1 VSRRKP
7 AAAIAFSLGCLL
19 LASVPADARYRP
31 APPVTSA
38 NTQVVRLDPAL
49 DAVLARNTVIRR
61 VATGFDFT
69 EGPMWYLDKLWFSDC
84 RSGNLYTMTASGK
97 VTLVMKNA
105 GGVFAPFPNNQG
117 PEAMEIAP
125 DGTILLEQQGSRSIQ
140 DLDPVTL
147 KLTPLVTAYHGKRF
161 NSPND
166 IVYAPDGT
174 LWFTDPPFGLIGQ
187 NTSPDKELTYNGV
200 FSFRKGWLTPAITD
214 LFTPNGIG
222 FSPDGKVLYV
232 SNYEPD
238 MYVREWDVAADDTL
252 SHPRYLIRYPAP
264 HVEEAPDGLKID
276 SRGNIWTTG
285 PGGIRIITPTGVV
298 LGQIKLPEIAANIAF
313 AGADHRTV
321 YIAAS
326 HSIYVLHS
334 LIPGEAP
341 VYYRAHYRP

>member
-1 VSRRKP
+1 VSRHNP
-7 AAAIAFSLGCLL
+7 VTAIALGLGCLL
-19 LASVPADARYRP
+19 LASLPADARYHP
-31 APPVTSA
+31 APPATPA
-38 NTQVVRLDPAL
+38 NMHVVRLDPAL
-49 DAVLARNTVIRR
+49 DTVLARNVVIRR

-69 EGPMWYLDKLWFSDC
+69 EGPMWYLDRLWFSDC
-84 RSGNLYTMTASGK
+84 RSGNLYTMTAAGK

-105 GGVFAPFPNNQG
+105 GGTFAPFPNNQG

-147 KLTPLVTAYHGKRF
+147 KMVPLVTAYHGKRF

-187 NTSPDKELTYNGV
+187 STSPDKELAWNAV
-200 FSFRKGWLTPAITD
+200 FSFKKGWLTPAITD

-222 FSPDGKVLYV
+222 FSPDGKTLYV

-238 MYVREWDVAADDTL
+238 MFVREWDVAADDTL
-252 SHPRYLIRYPAP
+252 SNPRDLIHYPGP
-264 HVEEAPDGLKID
+264 QVEEAPDGLKVD

-285 PGGIRIITPTGVV
+285 PGGIRIINPSGVV

-313 AGADHRTV
+313 AGTDHRTV

-341 VYYRAHYRP
+341 VYYRAKYHP